1 MLAIVSSGEEQL
13 DWNRRGPGRRI
24 STLSRRSPHARPR
37 SPAPAR
43 RGPGGRGRNPG
54 LSELLFNSVRTEL
67 PAPCGSRAK
76 GKSMG
81 AQRREAK
88 KRKRLIVRL
97 KRAYDPP
104 TPNDGAR
111 VLVDRLWPRGMTK
124 EKLKIDAWMG
134 DLAPSDVLRKWFGH
148 DPAKWE
154 EFRRRYMDDLAGN

>member
-1 MLAIVSSGEEQL
+1 
-13 DWNRRGPGRRI
+13 
-24 STLSRRSPHARPR
+24 
-37 SPAPAR
+37 
-43 RGPGGRGRNPG
+43 
-54 LSELLFNSVRTEL
+54 
-67 PAPCGSRAK
+67 
-76 GKSMG
+76 MG

-104 TPNDGAR
+104 TPNDGSR

-124 EKLKIDAWMG
+124 EKLKIDAWMR

-154 EFRRRYMDDLAGN
+154 EFRRRYMDDLAGKKELLKELVAHARGGGLTLVYSAHDPEHNQAVVISEVLGGAHRRARPGRQAHLG